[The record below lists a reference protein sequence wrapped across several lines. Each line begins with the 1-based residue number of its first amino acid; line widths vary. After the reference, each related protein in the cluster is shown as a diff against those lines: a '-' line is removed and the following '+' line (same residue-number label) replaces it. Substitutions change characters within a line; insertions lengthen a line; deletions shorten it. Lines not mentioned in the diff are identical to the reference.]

1 MAGKGKKVVGFLSLS
16 LFYYYFFFLLFRA
29 ALAAYGSSQVR
40 GLIRAAAASLHHSH
54 SNIRSEQHL

>member
-16 LFYYYFFFLLFRA
+16 LFYYYYFLLFRA